1 MLIHKLSMS
10 KLLLDGLVLLPSL
23 PYFTAFVLWLII
35 VLFSYYSD
43 RWKHLGTL
51 CSFFCRVAHHPN
63 LCEGCCKSLFSLNYK
78 KKKTSWKCL
87 RLQFYT
93 KFINMTQQNHFMTQI
108 YVTVEIEKLLL
119 ISLARLS
126 SATQKQDRS
135 QYHYPFWTSQ

>member
-1 MLIHKLSMS
+1 
-10 KLLLDGLVLLPSL
+10 
-23 PYFTAFVLWLII
+23 
-35 VLFSYYSD
+35 
-43 RWKHLGTL
+43 
-51 CSFFCRVAHHPN
+51 
-63 LCEGCCKSLFSLNYK
+63 LFSLNYK

-126 SATQKQDRS
+126 SATQKQDHFPRCFYAAYKIS
-135 QYHYPFWTSQ
+135 PRVQY